1 MKTVVITGASRGIG
15 RALAEVFAAAGY
27 RLVLNCKS
35 RFAQLDTLAEGL
47 TQQYGVSAVPVHA
60 PITEETL
67 AAALRQLQ
75 EDGETHPASRGE
87 RPGLDEQEEQD
98 MLLLINNAGVSQ
110 LGLLQDVTD
119 ADWERMVEANLGGMF
134 RASRAVIPYML
145 QQHCG
150 RIINISSVWGDVGA
164 SCEVVYSMTK
174 GGINAFTRA
183 LAKELAPSGISVN
196 AVACGAVDTEMN
208 AWLEEAERRQ
218 LEEEIPFGRM
228 AAPKEVAAFVL
239 QLAESSA
246 YLSGQVIRFDGAWI

>member
-1 MKTVVITGASRGIG
+1 MRTAVITGASRGIG

-35 RFAQLDTLAEGL
+35 RFAQLDVLAEGL

-67 AAALRQLQ
+67 AAAFKQLQ
-75 EDGETHPASRGE
+75 EDEETHSASMGGQLG
-87 RPGLDEQEEQD
+87 PEEGN
-98 MLLLINNAGVSQ
+98 MLILINNAGVSQ

-239 QLAESSA
+239 QLAESPA